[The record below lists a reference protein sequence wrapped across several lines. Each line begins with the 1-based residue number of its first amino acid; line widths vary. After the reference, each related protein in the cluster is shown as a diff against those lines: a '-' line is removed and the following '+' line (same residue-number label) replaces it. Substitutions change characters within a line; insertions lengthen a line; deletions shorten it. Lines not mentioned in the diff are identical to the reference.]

1 MICHLR
7 IGSSVVL
14 RASWRLCL
22 RRSRFFTVRAL
33 PIFRTWMF
41 ACGSAKRIVLICG
54 RLFVRVRRRSV
65 MRVLIDGSREGFSGV
80 LVRTDT
86 VESVTLIA
94 DRWTDEECNGYG
106 DSYSDRVSVG
116 FEVLDCSGV
125 ASKG

>member
-1 MICHLR
+1 
-7 IGSSVVL
+7 
-14 RASWRLCL
+14 
-22 RRSRFFTVRAL
+22 
-33 PIFRTWMF
+33 
-41 ACGSAKRIVLICG
+41 
-54 RLFVRVRRRSV
+54 

-125 ASKG
+125 ASKVRVVLSHRAARVLSGLLLRHLHGFGGAAIGGSWVSNVLNGS